1 MVPQVCRTS
10 YSMAKPAYGL
20 GVIQERRP
28 NMDLSK
34 IPTADLVQELSK
46 REGVEEFM
54 LEPYQ
59 QIKIVVGDNTH
70 IDYGP
75 AVILKIQ
82 D

>member
-1 MVPQVCRTS
+1 
-10 YSMAKPAYGL
+10 
-20 GVIQERRP
+20 
-28 NMDLSK
+28 MDLSK
-34 IPTADLVQELSK
+34 ISTADLVQELSK

-59 QIKIVVGDNTH
+59 QIKIVVGDKTH

-82 D
+82 DCSESHLKHKFRFYCISC

>member
-1 MVPQVCRTS
+1 
-10 YSMAKPAYGL
+10 
-20 GVIQERRP
+20 
-28 NMDLSK
+28 MDLSK

-46 REGVEEFM
+46 REGVEEFL

-75 AVILKIQ
+75 AVILNIQ